1 MSTQAA
7 GPLGGGLSR
16 PPTPRDPADRDPGA
30 ATQEWVVGL
39 TRTEAEELLDW
50 LEANGLA
57 ALEVAF
63 DEPSGFAVRWR

>member
-7 GPLGGGLSR
+7 ASREGGLSVN
-16 PPTPRDPADRDPGA
+16 PTPHDQAGPGGPEA
-30 ATQEWVVGL
+30 AEWVVGL
-39 TRTEAEELLDW
+39 TRAEAEELLDW
-50 LEANGLA
+50 LEANGRA